1 VFHFEVS
8 GEGLLVG
15 KELCAF
21 FATFEV
27 GLFFLF
33 FGFVLAL
40 IAHIL
45 NIIVNYSKAVLKDII
60 HFPPIANFFSSFTD
74 SSDTYS
80 YTMKS

>member
-40 IAHIL
+40 IAHIFKY
-45 NIIVNYSKAVLKDII
+45 YSEL
-60 HFPPIANFFSSFTD
+60 F
-74 SSDTYS
+74 
-80 YTMKS
+80 